1 MIRKSLLTGMIIA
14 VSISLSHFAYGML
27 NLEYKDYIVKRGDTL
42 WDISAAELKD
52 PFLWP
57 NIWKENPDIE
67 NPDLIY
73 PDQFIKIPV
82 YLTQKQ
88 VKLSPPAEETP
99 PTDISLTK
107 EIPETTP
114 DIEEIKPYRKKEYVV
129 NKNLVMASGYISPDI
144 PSIGMLREAPTR
156 RSIVGKNDEVYI
168 DIEGDKTTGRKFYTF
183 RQPRKWRKVK
193 HPKGGN
199 IGYLIEITG
208 IAEIV
213 GEESG
218 NLKAVILESFLD
230 ITVDEEYGNYI
241 HEYFEVEPP
250 IQTDD
255 PRMPDIK
262 GVIVMTRDLRELN
275 AEGDVVY
282 IDKGSKDGVLAGD
295 VFRVMSEEYPHIEL
309 GKMVVILT
317 KEKTSTAWVTKTKKE
332 IEKGDYF

>member
-1 MIRKSLLTGMIIA
+1 MIRKSLLTGTIIA
-14 VSISLSHFAYGML
+14 ICIFLSFSAYGVL

-42 WDISAAELKD
+42 WDISAAELQD

-88 VKLSPPAEETP
+88 VKMAPPTEETP
-99 PTDISLTK
+99 PTDVSLAK

-114 DIEEIKPYRKKEYVV
+114 EIEEVKPWKKKEYVV
-129 NKNLVMASGYISPDI
+129 DKNLVMVSGYISPDI
-144 PSIGMLREAPTR
+144 PSIGIVKEAPTR
-156 RSIVGKNDEVYI
+156 RSIVGKNDEIYI
-168 DIEGDKTTGRKFYTF
+168 DIEGDKTPGRKFYTF
-183 RQPRKWRKVK
+183 RQPLKWRKVK
-193 HPKGGN
+193 HPNGGTV
-199 IGYLIEITG
+199 GYLITITG
-208 IAEIV
+208 VGEIV

-218 NLKAVILESFLD
+218 NLKAVIRESFLD
-230 ITVDEEYGNYI
+230 INADDDNGDYI

-250 IQTDD
+250 LKTNN

-262 GVIVMTRDLRELN
+262 GVIVMTRDARELN

-282 IDKGSKDGVLAGD
+282 IDKGSKDGVLSGD
-295 VFRVMSEEYPHIEL
+295 VFRIISEDYPHIEL
-309 GKMVVILT
+309 GKIVVIFT
-317 KEKTSTAWVTKTKKE
+317 KDETSTAWVTKSEKE